1 MSHDGL
7 QKRLHKNLY
16 LDTRAISDDRERMFT
31 MPADRSKSYDVYLSN
46 KVLDP
51 DNSLV
56 LDVIGNRQ
64 TLLVTTPTVARIY
77 GPSFQ
82 LLAERGR
89 LILDTLVLECTEQ
102 NKSLGLV
109 DEVCRRALLAEL
121 GRDSVIVVLGG
132 GVCSDIVTLAAS
144 MIRRGIAYVRIPT
157 TLLGQ
162 VDASIGIKGGA
173 NFCGKKNYLGC
184 FYPPSAVIIDPH
196 FLKTLPINHLCN
208 GFAEIIKIAIAC
220 DVELFNLIATHH
232 QAFLRT
238 ALQEPS
244 DYARQVMWLATRR
257 MLEELQPNLFEDK
270 SYKRLVDL
278 GHTFSPVIETAS
290 NFSIHHGE
298 AVAVDMALSA
308 TISAELNLI
317 SEADFRRIVSTI
329 TSIGLPIFSNV
340 VTFDLCL
347 EALNEASRHR
357 GGSLNLVLPTK
368 VGQVTFLEHIED
380 LPQSVLGASLNRLAQ
395 ESQRYNSHT

>member
-7 QKRLHKNLY
+7 QKTLHKDLN
-16 LDTRAISDDRERMFT
+16 LDTQTISDDREPMFT
-31 MPADRSKSYDVYLSN
+31 MPSDRTNSYDVYLSN
-46 KVLDP
+46 NVLDP

-64 TLLVTTPTVARIY
+64 TLLVTTPTVAQIY
-77 GPSFQ
+77 GPDFE
-82 LLAERGR
+82 LLAQRGR
-89 LILDTLVLECTEQ
+89 LIFDTLVLECNEQ
-102 NKSLGLV
+102 NKSLNSV
-109 DEVCRRALLAEL
+109 DEVCRRALQAEL

-184 FYPPSAVIIDPH
+184 FYPPSAVVIDPH

-220 DVELFNLIATHH
+220 DVELFDLIATHH
-232 QAFLRT
+232 EAFLRT

-244 DYARQVMWLATRR
+244 HHAQRVMWLATRR

-270 SYKRLVDL
+270 TYRRLVDL
-278 GHTFSPVIETAS
+278 GHTFSPAIEAAS

-298 AVAVDMALSA
+298 AVAIDMALSA
-308 TISAELNLI
+308 TVSAELNLI
-317 SEADFRRIVSTI
+317 SGADFRKIVSTI
-329 TSIGLPIFSNV
+329 ASIGLPIFSNV
-340 VTFDLCL
+340 VTLDLCL

-357 GGSLNLVLPTK
+357 GGSLNLVLPIT
-368 VGQVTFLEHIED
+368 VGQVTFLEHKED
-380 LPQSVLGASLNRLAQ
+380 LPRSVLRASLDRLAQ
-395 ESQRYNSHT
+395 ESQCHNSHT